1 MKASWTTRAELELQ
15 QIMNYIAEDDPVAAY
30 DWCER
35 LVRRADAVAQMKM
48 SGRVVPELRR
58 EDIREV
64 FVGSYR
70 IIYRVLPG
78 GIEVTT
84 VLEGHMPLAR
94 DLDPGAP

>member
-1 MKASWTTRAELELQ
+1 MKTGWTKRAELELQ

-35 LVRRADAVAQMKM
+35 LVRRADAVAAMKM

-58 EDIREV
+58 EDIREII
-64 FVGSYR
+64 VGNYR
-70 IIYRVLPG
+70 VIYRVTPN

-84 VLEGHMPLAR
+84 VIEGHKQLPA
-94 DLDPGAP
+94 DLDEPEP

>member
-1 MKASWTTRAELELQ
+1 MKTTWTKRAELELQ
-15 QIMNYIAEDDPVAAY
+15 QIMNYIAQDDAVAAY

-35 LVRRADAVAQMKM
+35 LVRRADAAAQMKM

-64 FVGSYR
+64 ILGIYR
-70 IIYRVLPG
+70 IIYRVTPS

-84 VLEGHMPLAR
+84 VIEGHMQLGR
-94 DLDPGAP
+94 DFDPEEP